1 MTSVMG
7 NVDQDIKK
15 PGTISKILKTLSKY
29 GMNYSDKVYQN
40 MIAVPADK
48 NLQPKD
54 PIIQQ
59 SLYGTSGYL
68 NNWKIKSE
76 EDKNFVEKTIDQ
88 KREILR
94 KMAMQ
99 PELED
104 ILDIMTNECIVYD
117 DNDAYICTPF
127 LDTALI
133 QELNEKSADEIKEFL
148 DKKYFSF

>member
-1 MTSVMG
+1 MIFGNLEQVFEGEMNINEAMTSVMG

-68 NNWKIKSE
+68 NNWKIS
-76 EDKNFVEKTIDQ
+76 
-88 KREILR
+88 
-94 KMAMQ
+94 
-99 PELED
+99 
-104 ILDIMTNECIVYD
+104 
-117 DNDAYICTPF
+117 
-127 LDTALI
+127 
-133 QELNEKSADEIKEFL
+133 
-148 DKKYFSF
+148 